1 MGDLSQH
8 FSRAEFACSCG
19 CGFGLSPGDVD
30 PVLVGLLEDIRA
42 AVGGPLRLTSGCR
55 CKNHNAAVGGVPG
68 SVHTLGQAADIQ
80 VEGGRHRWQ
89 VLNAAIRHQAEGV
102 GVAKVFIHVDVHDG
116 SIKPRPSAWSY

>member
-8 FSRAEFACSCG
+8 FSRSEFACGCG
-19 CGFGLSPGDVD
+19 CGFGLQPGDVD

-42 AVGGPLRLTSGCR
+42 TVGGPLRLTSGCR
-55 CKNHNAAVGGVPG
+55 CEAHNAAVGGVPG

-80 VEGGRHRWQ
+80 VEGGRHRRQ
-89 VLNAAIRHQAEGV
+89 VLDAAIRHQAGGV
-102 GVAKVFIHVDVHDG
+102 GVARSFIHVDVHHG